1 MDATVSDEMCKPGLV
16 CTFFAFK
23 EVFMEQNNKMGYM
36 SMPNLIINMSLP
48 LMFSLLIQSLYNIVD
63 SIFVAKLGQ
72 AALTSVSLAYPV
84 QILMIAVAVGTS
96 VGINSLLSKS
106 IGAKD
111 FHLTGNTATT
121 GVLLA
126 LLGTAVFM
134 LLGLFCTDGFVS
146 MFTSDSGLKDACA
159 EYLHICLLFCLGT
172 FAGTMFQRFLQSVG
186 NTFGSMLTLLA
197 GAVTNLVLDPLLI
210 FGLLGFPALGIRGA
224 AIATVIGQWVAA
236 VYAILLNHFRN
247 PVVRPTWR
255 GYKLERRILV
265 DIYRVGLPTII
276 TQALGSLM
284 VSAINAI
291 LMPISTAAV
300 AFFGVYYKL
309 QNFLFMPMNGLGQA
323 TIPIVGYNYGA
334 RHPERVRAAFR
345 TAIPIAAGIALLA
358 TILFCAIPGPL
369 LGLFDANAEML
380 ALGIPALQII
390 SFTFVFASVTMIS
403 GYAASGL
410 GNGFINMAGTGLR
423 QVVLLVPLVWILA
436 KFAGIHFVWYAF
448 WIAEPVA
455 AIYAVCSS
463 IYLLHKKGIL
473 ISKRNQQR

>member
-1 MDATVSDEMCKPGLV
+1 
-16 CTFFAFK
+16 
-23 EVFMEQNNKMGYM
+23 MEGKNKMGYM
-36 SMPNLIINMSLP
+36 PMPKLMIHMSLP

-72 AALTSVSLAYPV
+72 DALAAISLAYPV
-84 QILMIAVAVGTS
+84 QILIIAVAVGTS
-96 VGINSLLSKS
+96 VGINSLLAKS

-111 FHLTGNTATT
+111 FRLTGNTATT
-121 GVLLA
+121 GVLLS

-134 LLGLFCTDGFVS
+134 LLGLFCTDSFVN
-146 MFTSDSGLKDACA
+146 MFTSDPTLKDACA

-172 FAGTMFQRFLQSVG
+172 FIGTMFQRFLQSVG

-210 FGLLGFPALGIRGA
+210 FGLMGFPALGVRGA

-236 VYAILLNHFRN
+236 VYAVLLNHFRN
-247 PVVRPTWR
+247 PVVRPTWK
-255 GYKLERRILV
+255 GYKLERRILA

-291 LMPISTAAV
+291 LMPISTTAV

-334 RHPERVRAAFR
+334 RQPERVQSAFR
-345 TAIPIAAGIALLA
+345 TAIPMAAGIALLA
-358 TILFCAIPGPL
+358 TVLFCAIPGPL

-380 ALGIPALQII
+380 ALGIPALRII
-390 SFTFVFASVTMIS
+390 SFTFVFAAVTMIA

-436 KFAGIHFVWYAF
+436 KLAGISFVWYAF
-448 WIAEPVA
+448 WVAEPVA

-463 IYLLHKKGIL
+463 IHLLRKKGIL
-473 ISKRNQQR
+473 ASKQNQQR

>member
-1 MDATVSDEMCKPGLV
+1 
-16 CTFFAFK
+16 
-23 EVFMEQNNKMGYM
+23 MEGTNKMGYM
-36 SMPNLIINMSLP
+36 PMPKLMIVMSLP

-72 AALTSVSLAYPV
+72 DALTAVSLAYPV

-96 VGINSLLSKS
+96 VGINSLLAKS

-111 FHLTGNTATT
+111 FRLTGNTATT
-121 GVLLA
+121 GVLLS

-134 LLGLFCTDGFVS
+134 LLGLFCTDSFAN
-146 MFTSDSGLKDACA
+146 MFTSDPTLKDACA

-172 FAGTMFQRFLQSVG
+172 FIGTMFQRFLQSVG

-210 FGLLGFPALGIRGA
+210 FGLMGFPALGVRGA

-236 VYAILLNHFRN
+236 VYAVLLNHFRN
-247 PVVRPTWR
+247 PVVRPTWK
-255 GYKLERRILV
+255 GYKLERRILA

-291 LMPISTAAV
+291 LMPISTTAV

-334 RHPERVRAAFR
+334 RQPERVRAAFR

-358 TILFCAIPGPL
+358 TVFFCAIPGPL
-369 LGLFDANAEML
+369 LRLFDANAEML
-380 ALGIPALQII
+380 ALGVPALRII
-390 SFTFVFASVTMIS
+390 SFTFVFAAVTMIA

-423 QVVLLVPLVWILA
+423 QVVLLVPLVWMLA
-436 KFAGIHFVWYAF
+436 KLAGISLVWYAF
-448 WIAEPVA
+448 WVAEPVA

-463 IYLLHKKGIL
+463 IHLLRKKEIL
-473 ISKRNQQR
+473 ASKQNQQRYFS